1 MICQTFFC
9 HFHIYSFCI
18 HFLNLYYDDGKYF
31 LFDYEVFDTLQ
42 IVFRDIHEPKQ
53 RFDLLES
60 NNTTVRTVEQFRKL
74 DLHDLMTPR
83 GSITAIVASQEL
95 SCKDFIFQ
103 SQALEQ
109 E

>member
-1 MICQTFFC
+1 M
-9 HFHIYSFCI
+9 Y
-18 HFLNLYYDDGKYF
+18 FLYLYYDDGKYF

-42 IVFRDIHEPKQ
+42 IVFRDNHEPKQ

-60 NNTTVRTVEQFRKL
+60 NNTTVRTVERFRKL
-74 DLHDLMTPR
+74 DLHDFMTPR

-109 E
+109 QE

>member
-1 MICQTFFC
+1 MMLKISQRRKDSIKKKIFRFVRHFSVTFTLN
-9 HFHIYSFCI
+9 SFCI

-42 IVFRDIHEPKQ
+42 IVFRDNHEPKQ

-60 NNTTVRTVEQFRKL
+60 NNTTVRTAERFRKL

-83 GSITAIVASQEL
+83 L
-95 SCKDFIFQ
+95 
-103 SQALEQ
+103 
-109 E
+109 